1 MRVLIADDHPLFR
14 MGLSLALERQGLTVL
29 SAVASGKEAVEAA
42 ARERPDA
49 VVLDVR
55 MPEGDGIWAAEQ
67 MQHKTPEVRIV
78 FLSTYDEPDL
88 VRRALDAGAS
98 AYLSKETS
106 PQRLADVLR
115 SVMRGIRGPYP
126 FVPSFPL
133 LTARE
138 TDVLTRLATGAS
150 NQSIARDLGVSVHT
164 VKDHVSRLMDK
175 LEVRSRVALVQRAEE
190 LGLSRRTDR

>member
-29 SAVASGKEAVEAA
+29 SAVASGKEAVEATL
-42 ARERPDA
+42 RERPDA

-55 MPEGDGIWAAEQ
+55 MPEGDGITAAEQ
-67 MQHKTPEVRIV
+67 IQAKAPEVRIV

-106 PQRLADVLR
+106 AQRLADVLR
-115 SVMRGIRGPYP
+115 SAMRGIRGPYP

-138 TDVLTRLATGAS
+138 NEVLQRLVTGAS
-150 NQSIARDLGVSVHT
+150 NQRIARDLGMSVNT
-164 VKDHVSRLMDK
+164 VKDHVSRLLDK

-190 LGLSRRTDR
+190 LGLSRRSDR